1 MMDANAILSSMQI
14 SERRLRHTLGVAEC
28 AKELAKAHFP
38 ALDLKQ
44 VELAALMHDYTKE
57 YPIERQFELCEKYKL
72 VLNEEERTTPKLLH
86 SKTAAMIASDR
97 FGLPSET
104 CSAIYWHTTGRAN
117 MTPFEIVIYL
127 ADYIEEFRDDPSCV
141 KLREYYKKRMAKER
155 NSEIALIKTLIRSF
169 DTTLKHLIAE
179 GYTICSE
186 TVTARNYYI
195 NLLAEKTYKK

>member
-1 MMDANAILSSMQI
+1 MIDANAILSSMEI

-28 AKELAKAHFP
+28 AKELAKTHFP

-57 YPIERQFELCEKYKL
+57 YPTEFQLELCEKYKL
-72 VLNEEERTTPKLLH
+72 ELTEEEKTTPKLLH

-104 CSAIYWHTTGRAN
+104 CSAIYWHTTGRAA

-141 KLREYYKKRMAKER
+141 KLREYYKKRMIKER
-155 NSEIALIKTLIRSF
+155 NGEIALIKTLIRSF
-169 DTTLKHLIAE
+169 DTTLKHLISE

-186 TVTARNYYI
+186 TVSARNYYI
-195 NLLAEKTYKK
+195 KLLSEKCFG